1 MSHAGPTH
9 QSTNSTTDI
18 CVGQGMQH
26 LVRHVNHVYT
36 EELVQVGKFLYPL
49 AQHPVGK
56 SHSNLQIAQQPA
68 NQTSKHPTDAKW

>member
-1 MSHAGPTH
+1 
-9 QSTNSTTDI
+9 
-18 CVGQGMQH
+18 MQH